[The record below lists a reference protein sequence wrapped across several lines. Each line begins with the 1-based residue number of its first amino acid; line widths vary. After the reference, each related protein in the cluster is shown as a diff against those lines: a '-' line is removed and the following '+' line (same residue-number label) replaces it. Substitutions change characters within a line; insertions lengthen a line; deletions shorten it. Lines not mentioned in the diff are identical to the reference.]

1 MNKKN
6 CCQMVTDR
14 IIEQLERGLIPW
26 EKPWG
31 GIRGGAY
38 NRITSKPYSLMNQ
51 MILKHTG
58 EYATFHQWV
67 NLGGR
72 IKKGEKA
79 EKIFFWKIIKVEKE
93 TEEKRKKVMIPILKT
108 YSVFHI
114 SQVENVQPKEQ
125 NLAAV
130 KPMGQGERI
139 LQEYIDREKLL
150 FREVVS
156 DDAYYS
162 PLKDI
167 VVIPCKEQYSHMNEY
182 YSTAFHEMI
191 HSTGHPKR
199 LGRFENIQSVLGKK
213 EDYSKEEL
221 VAEMGSSYLMNLA
234 EIETKKTFRNS
245 AAYIQNWLQV
255 LRNDNRFIVS
265 AASKAEQAVCYI
277 LGEKIEK
284 NLE

>member
-93 TEEKRKKVMIPILKT
+93 TEEKRKKVMVPILKT
-108 YSVFHI
+108 
-114 SQVENVQPKEQ
+114 
-125 NLAAV
+125 
-130 KPMGQGERI
+130 
-139 LQEYIDREKLL
+139 
-150 FREVVS
+150 
-156 DDAYYS
+156 
-162 PLKDI
+162 
-167 VVIPCKEQYSHMNEY
+167 
-182 YSTAFHEMI
+182 
-191 HSTGHPKR
+191 
-199 LGRFENIQSVLGKK
+199 
-213 EDYSKEEL
+213 
-221 VAEMGSSYLMNLA
+221 
-234 EIETKKTFRNS
+234 
-245 AAYIQNWLQV
+245 
-255 LRNDNRFIVS
+255 
-265 AASKAEQAVCYI
+265 
-277 LGEKIEK
+277 
-284 NLE
+284 